1 MPSWG
6 PVPGVSYL
14 NGSGGSRAAGPDLEE
29 AGAGGRRLP
38 PLAGGA
44 TLIDDHGLPVKYAHE
59 VGRLLALD
67 HTALAGRQESKSGK
81 RGHWSFCVAPA
92 CLPPRPAWPGSTP
105 NEAIMLMSPCM
116 VWSVTL

>member
-81 RGHWSFCVAPA
+81 QGHGSF
-92 CLPPRPAWPGSTP
+92 
-105 NEAIMLMSPCM
+105 
-116 VWSVTL
+116 